1 MTDKK
6 LPSPDKMTFELAADE
21 LDAIVKRI
29 DEGKGDLE
37 AMMKEHERGQL
48 LVKRC
53 RDLLAEAEQQL
64 TSMEVDDID

>member
-6 LPSPDKMTFELAADE
+6 LPNADKMTFELAADE

-29 DEGKGDLE
+29 GDGEVDLE
-37 AMMKEHERGQL
+37 VMMKEHARGQL

-53 RDLLAEAEQQL
+53 RELLAEAEHQL
-64 TSMEVDDID
+64 KTMEVEEID